1 MLIERLKSYLN
12 SEVAGRFYILLSGT
26 FLAQAIGYALAPV
39 LTRLYS
45 PEEMGELNL
54 FLRITGFISAIAT
67 LRYEMSLPLP
77 KKDAHAFLLYKQSF
91 KITAYVC
98 ATFLVL
104 ALLARISYPEWSLT
118 AMQIIPVFV
127 ATIFLVVINLGT
139 NWSIRMSEFKEVTR
153 QKLINSIVSNLLKW
167 VFAFVHWGGWGLI
180 IATVIGYVVSSMRY
194 IFGYARLKEK
204 FSGMNSRLKTRV
216 LLKEHRD
223 FPMMNLPIIL
233 VDNVRDLLI
242 GAVVFGFY
250 SASIFGSYSHT
261 LAMLSL
267 PIMLVSGSL
276 SQVLFHQLAER
287 SNSGKPMFSFVLK
300 MMGVL
305 VVLSIIPFGT
315 LRFYGQEIFVWVFG
329 SQWYEAG
336 RYAELMTFW
345 LMLNFI
351 FSPLAVVPL
360 VLKKQQYALL
370 FSICSAAIQ
379 VGPFVWSYI
388 KGHASVIDFEWSL
401 TLSSD
406 MLALWFVVLLIVY
419 LRWIYRNDEKTTVG
433 IEQTN

>member
-1 MLIERLKSYLN
+1 MLLERLKSYLS
-12 SEVAGRFYILLSGT
+12 SEVAGRFYVLLSGT
-26 FLAQAIGYALAPV
+26 FFAQAIGYALAPV

-45 PEEMGELNL
+45 PGEMGDLNL
-54 FLRITGFISAIAT
+54 FLRITGFLSAIAT

-98 ATFLVL
+98 AVFLGI
-104 ALLARISYPEWSLT
+104 AWLARIAFPQWSLH
-118 AMQIIPVFV
+118 AAQIIMVFI
-127 ATIFLVVINLGT
+127 ATIFLVSINLGT

-153 QKLINSIVSNLLKW
+153 QKLINSAVSNMLKW
-167 VFAFVHWGGWGLI
+167 VFAFLHWGGWGLI
-180 IATVIGYVVSSMRY
+180 LATVIGYVASSIRY
-194 IFGYARLKEK
+194 LRGYSRLKDK
-204 FSGMNSRLKTRV
+204 FSGMSSRSKTQV

-223 FPMMNLPIIL
+223 FPVMNLPIIL
-233 VDNVRDLLI
+233 VDNVRDLLV

-276 SQVLFHQLAER
+276 SQILFHQLAER
-287 SNSGKPMFSFVLK
+287 RNSGKPMYGFVLK
-300 MMGVL
+300 MTGFL
-305 VVLSIIPFGT
+305 IVLSIVPFGA

-329 SQWYEAG
+329 SQWYDAG

-351 FSPLAVVPL
+351 FSPLAIVPL
-360 VLKKQQYALL
+360 VLKKQQYALV

-388 KGHASVIDFEWSL
+388 GGHSSVADFEWS
-401 TLSSD
+401 
-406 MLALWFVVLLIVY
+406 
-419 LRWIYRNDEKTTVG
+419 KTMANS
-433 IEQTN
+433 IQQKN